1 MNNKAQAFAIIIF
14 LIGIIIIGLAISV
27 LMKPMQTIYDKTYNA
42 SEVQDDVYQQFYTR
56 TKTVWIWLPFILG
69 IPLVVWVLIKAHEKN
84 QYG

>member
-84 QYG
+84 PYG